1 MDELIREAVAAGASL
16 THDNG
21 PVAVCPSDGAV
32 EIFRQQVA
40 AMLRELPEDMTV
52 AELRDAIDG

>member
-1 MDELIREAVAAGASL
+1 MDELIREAVAAGAGL
-16 THDNG
+16 TLYSD

-32 EIFRQQVA
+32 EFFGQQVA

-52 AELRDAIDG
+52 AELRDALDG

>member
-1 MDELIREAVAAGASL
+1 MDELIREAVAAGAGLSRG
-16 THDNG
+16 NE
-21 PVAVCPSDGAV
+21 PAAVCPSDGAV
-32 EIFRQQVA
+32 EFFGQQVA

>member
-1 MDELIREAVAAGASL
+1 MDELIREAVAAGAGL
-16 THDNG
+16 TRDSE
-21 PVAVCPSDGAV
+21 PAAVCPSDGAV
-32 EIFRQQVA
+32 EFFGQQVA

>member
-1 MDELIREAVAAGASL
+1 MDELIREAVAAGAGL
-16 THDNG
+16 TRDSD
-21 PVAVCPSDGAV
+21 PVAVYPSDGAV
-32 EIFRQQVA
+32 EFFGQQVA